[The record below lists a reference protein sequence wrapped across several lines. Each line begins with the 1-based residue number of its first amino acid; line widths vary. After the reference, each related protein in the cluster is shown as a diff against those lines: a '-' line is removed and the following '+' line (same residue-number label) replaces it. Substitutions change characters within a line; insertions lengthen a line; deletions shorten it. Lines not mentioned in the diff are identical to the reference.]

1 MMIMILLL
9 VASDLCEIC
18 WDDFW
23 RLINLTCLQPV
34 YSEVAPF
41 QLSSK
46 IALYDN
52 SLNPFWDALPEREK
66 QLIAFA
72 DILDPLPPDGPEEV
86 MDTFLFQ
93 IVRWWGVRDSLF
105 EDCSWDA
112 SSTTCNTLSYKPP
125 FWNHQVECSELL
137 SRWCMIWCFFNWWWF
152 WNDY

>member
-1 MMIMILLL
+1 MKLNMMIMILLL
-9 VASDLCEIC
+9 VASDLWNLCEIC

-72 DILDPLPPDGPEEV
+72 DILDSLPPDGPEEV

-93 IVRWWGVRDSLF
+93 IVRW
-105 EDCSWDA
+105 
-112 SSTTCNTLSYKPP
+112 
-125 FWNHQVECSELL
+125 
-137 SRWCMIWCFFNWWWF
+137 
-152 WNDY
+152 